1 MGPDRPRIAV
11 LCLTPTSAEA
21 VKLSGSAATMVRI
34 MFFMALFPWMGLII
48 I

>member
-21 VKLSGSAATMVRI
+21 VKLSGSAATMVRM
-34 MFFMALFPWMGLII
+34 MFFIVLFFWLGLMAI
-48 I
+48 